1 MSKFD
6 EYFRS
11 TSDILESEYER
22 SAGFEHSGTAGG
34 AREFFVENF
43 LNNIYPEKFV
53 FGDGEIID
61 SSGGISDQA
70 DVVIYDEQL
79 PVLEYGSS
87 KHFLSAGVM
96 AHIEVK
102 TDLSSQLD
110 TALSKVLS
118 IKQLNKDITP
128 VMSIGQVP
136 DHLYSCV
143 FSYEG
148 PSKSTFKKN
157 VLDFYQNEQVPSE
170 QCADM
175 ICVLG
180 EYIMIKKPTDD
191 GEKLAFLET
200 GDDSLMAF
208 FVNLAGAVSKNY
220 WQGRPDLSKYMS
232 TNQANPF

>member
-6 EYFRS
+6 EYFRT
-11 TSDILESEYER
+11 TSDILENKYER
-22 SAGFEHSGTAGG
+22 SSGFDHSGTTGD
-34 AREFFVENF
+34 AREYFVENF
-43 LNNIYPEKFV
+43 LSDVYPKKFV

-61 SSGGISDQA
+61 SNKNVSDQA

-96 AHIEVK
+96 AHIEIK

-110 TALSKVLS
+110 NSLSKIISVKKLG
-118 IKQLNKDITP
+118 KDINP
-128 VMSIGQVP
+128 PIAMGNVP
-136 DHLYSCV
+136 DHVYSCV

-148 PSKSTFKKN
+148 PSKDTFKEN
-157 VLDFYQNEQVPSE
+157 VLDFYQNREAPTE

-180 EYIMIKKPTDD
+180 EYIMLKRTG
-191 GEKLAFLET
+191 GEE
-200 GDDSLMAF
+200 DSLVFLDTGKNSLMSF
-208 FVNLAGAVSKNY
+208 FVNLAHAVSKNY
-220 WQGRPDLSKYMS
+220 WQGQPDLTKYME
-232 TNQANPF
+232 TDEADQF